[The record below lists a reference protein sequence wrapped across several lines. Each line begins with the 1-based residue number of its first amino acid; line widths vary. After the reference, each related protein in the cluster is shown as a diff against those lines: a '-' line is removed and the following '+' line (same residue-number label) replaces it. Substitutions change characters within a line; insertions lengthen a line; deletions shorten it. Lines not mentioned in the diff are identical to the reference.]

1 MTDGE
6 DTGGGDGASEHDDDG
21 RIGIFPSWRALYITV
36 LVYTAGLTVALYLM
50 SRFLDH
56 SAG

>member
-1 MTDGE
+1 MI
-6 DTGGGDGASEHDDDG
+6 DTNVPDQSDGAAEDDDG